1 MKLIEYKDNLM
12 KESIYLW
19 ISEDGKTLSPYFDT
33 KKKAEKWLDR
43 VMVEIRKKIKK
54 SCTIA
59 ANTES
64 EARQLVSENY
74 PDRLI
79 ESAMIF
85 KEYDL

>member
-1 MKLIEYKDNLM
+1 M

-54 SCTIA
+54 
-59 ANTES
+59 
-64 EARQLVSENY
+64 
-74 PDRLI
+74 
-79 ESAMIF
+79 
-85 KEYDL
+85 

>member
-1 MKLIEYKDNLM
+1 MKLIEYKLRTYYPDNLM

-54 SCTIA
+54 
-59 ANTES
+59 
-64 EARQLVSENY
+64 
-74 PDRLI
+74 
-79 ESAMIF
+79 
-85 KEYDL
+85 